1 MKTSVPPSLLP
12 VPEKG
17 AVFAGAI
24 GASSGSDEASAA
36 DVGDGCGV
44 RRRTRCVTSSE
55 GDAPSDTEAGAGA
68 APGAESR
75 SNVMSTEGRA
85 AKGNGVE
92 RKRLQKCNRFQ
103 SSPLAGWGPPRAK
116 TVSGSGD
123 LNRRAHRD

>member
-75 SNVMSTEGRA
+75 STVMIAESSKSEGKPGSA
-85 AKGNGVE
+85 TGAE
-92 RKRLQKCNRFQ
+92 Q
-103 SSPLAGWGPPRAK
+103 SSSWLWATICEDGERE
-116 TVSGSGD
+116 
-123 LNRRAHRD
+123 R